1 MKPTMQSIDNAG
13 DARPSQRSFPLTD
26 YIYQSVALGGHS
38 GHCAKQ
44 GTPSFHTISR
54 DYFKGEA
61 NQYFL
66 AEAFVFAVIMATVAL
81 PLISGAHAVL
91 SLVRSVGGV

>member
-26 YIYQSVALGGHS
+26 YNYQSVALDGLS

-44 GTPSFHTISR
+44 GTPSFHTSSR

-91 SLVRSVGGV
+91 SLARSVGGV